1 MPVKIM
7 TPLEAGIPDVG
18 ADYVPPDSMPMDIS
32 GKDVYGG
39 DWNWGSLAKVAKM
52 TAEDLIR
59 FNYKTTKPEVVNFY
73 LGRNCG
79 CKLTTPDGKNY
90 RFPTASPGIVYIPRI
105 TPVLSFYHI
114 PIRPM
119 EMLPGPTPG
128 TFEMAAV
135 FQVHLTLNPDLADP
149 TLYEYRQ
156 MIRGSAFQQDGDWDG
171 ERWRPRGLP
180 KPVGSRFII
189 PGTPGVPAGL
199 LTTWKEDGVTAA
211 TGTRLYG
218 HRENGNFSDGLEVD
232 RYTPGPLDGY
242 KYTAGDRPGLEGLI
256 RIGQRTSLKIEFLGT
271 VVRFDK
277 AVGNSS
283 RRIVE
288 TVAERKWSYNC
299 ERTVKI
305 DVPLVPV
312 PTELIPE

>member
-1 MPVKIM
+1 MPVKMM

-18 ADYVPPDSMPMDIS
+18 ADYVPPDSMPLSVSDH
-32 GKDVYGG
+32 DVYGA
-39 DWNWGSLAKVAKM
+39 DWNWGSVAKAARM
-52 TAEDLIR
+52 TAEDVIR

-73 LGRNCG
+73 LQRNCG

-90 RFPTASPGIVYIPRI
+90 RFPTASPGIVYIPRVSPI
-105 TPVLSFYHI
+105 LSFFHI

-119 EMLPGPTPG
+119 EMLPGLAPG
-128 TFEMAAV
+128 TFEMAGV
-135 FQVHLTLNPDLADP
+135 FQVHLTLNPDLPDP

-156 MIRGSAFQQDGDWDG
+156 MIKGTAFQQMGDWDG

-180 KPVGSRFII
+180 RSVAHAFKI
-189 PGTPGVPAGL
+189 PGPFPGL
-199 LTTWKEDGVTAA
+199 QSFWTEDGVTDAIA
-211 TGTRLYG
+211 NRHYG
-218 HRENGNFSDGLEVD
+218 HRENGNHADGLEVD

-242 KYTAGDRPGLEGLI
+242 KYTAGDRPGLEGPI
-256 RIGQRTSLKIEFLGT
+256 HVGERTSLRLEFLGT

-277 AVGNSS
+277 SVGNSS
-283 RRIVE
+283 RKIVE
-288 TVAERKWSYNC
+288 TVAERRWSYSC

-312 PTELIPE
+312 PTDLIPA